1 MGKHEFLTPKAI
13 ANRIKAKGLQKLRWY
28 CQMCQ
33 KQCRDENGFK
43 CHCMSESHQ
52 RQMQVF
58 GQAPDRVVEGF
69 SEEFLDAFLTL
80 LRRAHRHSRIA
91 ATVVY
96 NEFIADRHHVHM
108 NSTRWATLTEF
119 VKFLGREGHCKVE
132 DTPKGWFITYIDRD
146 SEQAV
151 KARLKRKRIK
161 SDLAEDERQERMIA
175 RQIERAQQS
184 MGKTNGELGDDA
196 SPDGSEGESGSE
208 DEYSDSENDHEG
220 QEEDAK
226 EANKAAGK
234 IAIALQRA
242 VPGPKVNPLD
252 DKPKVKFGFEE
263 EDEVSARDKEK
274 EELAKKKGKDAI
286 NAEARR
292 SALDELMKEEE
303 KAKERSNRKDYWLCP
318 GIVVKVMSKLLAEKG
333 YYKQKGV
340 VKRVID
346 KYVGEIE
353 MLESKHVLRVDQDEL
368 ETVIPQIG
376 GLVRIVNGA
385 YRGSNARLLSVDTE
399 RFCAKVQVEKG
410 LYDGK
415 VLKAIEIRP
424 CKLGF
429 FNLKV
434 TRDYLDIEKGVNRR
448 PLYESHP
455 LSSFSWT
462 TTDNMDMVLHGKKD
476 ELHDIFESALKSSD
490 LKGLHAECLTDMW
503 IGRDRFAFIDLSAGP
518 FAWRPAVGGDGVR
531 TELSL
536 PNVAKTVGAV
546 AVTYRWNPRKLDLYK
561 SKVSAAKRKRNIEY
575 TLSDSS
581 AMAKL
586 QKKRLKLNY
595 KIQSEIL
602 IFWRELDERR
612 HDLKSELEGYNTGD
626 SDDIN
631 KKKALD
637 ALNRMEKW
645 NLFKDVPEEHH
656 SYTVARD
663 SFLAHLGSVLWGS
676 MRHVIAPSVSH
687 RAHHYYDKLS
697 FQLYFVTQEK
707 VRNIKQLPVNVKSVT
722 EVLSSVLLQ
731 FQKPMFSQH
740 MLSLSEDPALIMAF
754 AMARRA
760 AAVPLLLVNGFS
772 KSTVHTYLDSAIL
785 QHQLQRLSEH
795 NLLKV
800 WCWAGDS
807 KLPELFAS
815 LYLKRSKFVFS
826 VVCACGFF
834 FLSFC
839 KTLVGGCWGWLIPAP
854 LASFFFF
861 PA

>member
-151 KARLKRKRIK
+151 KTRLKRKRIK

-286 NAEARR
+286 NAAEARR

-318 GIVVKVMSKLLAEKG
+318 GIVVKVMSKSLAEKG

-462 TTDNMDMVLHGKKD
+462 TTDNMDMGHLPGALLLVGTVFVLN
-476 ELHDIFESALKSSD
+476 LVYPMLQR
-490 LKGLHAECLTDMW
+490 LLGLLQ
-503 IGRDRFAFIDLSAGP
+503 
-518 FAWRPAVGGDGVR
+518 
-531 TELSL
+531 
-536 PNVAKTVGAV
+536 
-546 AVTYRWNPRKLDLYK
+546 
-561 SKVSAAKRKRNIEY
+561 
-575 TLSDSS
+575 
-581 AMAKL
+581 KL

-595 KIQSEIL
+595 KIQSERFSSFGENYHAVDIL
-602 IFWRELDERR
+602 LAEIDVYELFAFKHCVGRRVQLALCKELDERR

-722 EVLSSVLLQ
+722 EGLSSVLLQ

-815 LYLKRSKFVFS
+815 LYLKRSKQDVTVHTLEGEGRGALAPRS
-826 VVCACGFF
+826 AIWSKVAPPPSGGQATVRREGGALPPTAVVAGRAE
-834 FLSFC
+834 SIHGYARSSR
-839 KTLVGGCWGWLIPAP
+839 GGT
-854 LASFFFF
+854 
-861 PA
+861 